1 MTLNTSIKKITSIGP
16 TYSNKLLKLNISTI
30 NDLLYHFPTRYEDYS
45 KVNKI
50 NSLSVGDKVAIE
62 GTVWQIKNIRTKY
75 GKILTFAT
83 IHDGTSLV
91 EVVWFNQPYL
101 TNSLKAGIKIGLAGK
116 VGYFNKKTALINPNY
131 EIIRDG
137 AEKIHTSGLIPIYPE
152 TSGLSSKWLRAKIKR
167 ILANTDLKDYEFLPE
182 EIIKKHLFP
191 KWYKS
196 MQGMHFPKNLNEA
209 ETSRKR
215 FSFEEL
221 FLLQLLSK
229 KRKMERKAQ
238 QKIKPFIINREKML
252 EFISSLPFSLTKSQN
267 KSIKEILTDLEK
279 GIPMNRLLQGDVGSG
294 KTVVATIASY
304 VVVLNGYSVVFMAP
318 TEILA
323 NQHHQTL
330 KTLLNPYGISIG
342 IQTSAKKTKGKEQI
356 IVGTHALRESK
367 NLPKN
372 LGLVIRDEQHRF
384 GVEQRAKLRERG
396 VVSHFLTMSATPIPR
411 TMALTLYG
419 DLDLSVINEL
429 PIGRKPIR
437 TYVVPRKK
445 RDGAYD
451 FIKSHVEKGQ
461 QVFIICP
468 LIDPSETLASIRSAT
483 SEWEKLSEKIFPD

>member
-1 MTLNTSIKKITSIGP
+1 
-16 TYSNKLLKLNISTI
+16 
-30 NDLLYHFPTRYEDYS
+30 
-45 KVNKI
+45 
-50 NSLSVGDKVAIE
+50 
-62 GTVWQIKNIRTKY
+62 
-75 GKILTFAT
+75 
-83 IHDGTSLV
+83 
-91 EVVWFNQPYL
+91 
-101 TNSLKAGIKIGLAGK
+101 
-116 VGYFNKKTALINPNY
+116 
-131 EIIRDG
+131 
-137 AEKIHTSGLIPIYPE
+137 
-152 TSGLSSKWLRAKIKR
+152 
-167 ILANTDLKDYEFLPE
+167 
-182 EIIKKHLFP
+182 
-191 KWYKS
+191 
-196 MQGMHFPKNLNEA
+196 MHFPKNLNEA

-215 FSFEEL
+215 FAFEEL
-221 FLLQLLSK
+221 FLLQLISQ
-229 KRKMERKAQ
+229 KRKIEWKAQ
-238 QKIKPFIINREKML
+238 QKIKPFVINREKIL

-279 GIPMNRLLQGDVGSG
+279 GMPMNRLLQGDVGSG

-342 IQTSAKKTKGKEQI
+342 IQTASKKTKGKEQI
-356 IVGTHALRESK
+356 IVGTHALIESK

-372 LGLVIRDEQHRF
+372 LGLVIIDEQHRF

-483 SEWEKLSEKIFPD
+483 SEWEKLSEEIFPDLKIGLLHGRLKYKEKAEILTKFKSREIDILVTTPVVEVGIDIPNASIMMIEAAERFGLAQLHQMRGRVGRSSNQSFCLLFTESENTVIVKRLRNLEKIHVGMDLAELDLKLRGPGEIFGTVQHGVIPLKIASFSDTSLIEQTKDEAIKLLKKGHKFEQNLAERLEGRNISPD